1 MTARRRGRIAA
12 LAFVLLPALV
22 RAADAGGAGGAG
34 GAGVADG
41 TAGVDAADAAAL
53 ALADQ
58 PAATPAD
65 TAKPWKLN
73 VQDALRASRYRD
85 GGEAGRNQLSI
96 EFEYGQWLTPSFAA
110 HFSMR
115 FDRFDPLVTS
125 RTSSRDVTLVKEAYA
140 SWRASPAFV
149 VDAGRV
155 NERLGAAIGYNPTDF
170 FRAGAVSLDVPPD
183 PDSRHTNRLGTVGL
197 RAQRVWDSGSLAAL
211 LSPRLERR
219 SLPGDPA
226 ASSDLQRTNGVDRWM
241 LVASQRLTAAI
252 QPQWIV
258 YGESGQAPQFG
269 QNLSVLLG
277 NSVVAY
283 LEWTGGYRRSLIAR
297 ATGAADDRAFRTS
310 SSVGATW
317 TLPVD
322 LSLTA
327 EFQSNGGGANAAQW
341 RSLQRANPLAWGR
354 AVQTSIA
361 AQELQTRH
369 GVFVM
374 AAWRNV
380 GVRRLDLSGFV
391 QADLGGGRQYWLELR
406 RRFDRFDV
414 ALQWLHQGGPTWSR
428 FGAMPES
435 TSVQVLGIF
444 YR

>member
-1 MTARRRGRIAA
+1 M
-12 LAFVLLPALV
+12 LAFALLPAFA
-22 RAADAGGAGGAG
+22 RAADAGG
-34 GAGVADG
+34 ADG

-65 TAKPWKLN
+65 AAKPWKLN

-85 GGEAGRNQLSI
+85 GGEAGRNQLSV

-115 FDRFDPLVTS
+115 FDRFVPLGTS

-140 SWRASPAFV
+140 SWRASPALV

-155 NERLGAAIGYNPTDF
+155 NARLGAATGYNPTDF

-197 RAQRVWDSGSLAAL
+197 RAQQVWETGSLTTL

-226 ASSDLQRTNGVDRWM
+226 AASDLQRTNGVDRWM

-252 QPQWIV
+252 QPQWVV

-283 LEWTGGYRRSLIAR
+283 VEWAGGYRRSLIAR
-297 ATGAADDRAFRTS
+297 ATGAADDRAFRAS

-327 EFQSNGGGANAAQW
+327 EFQSNGGGADAAQW
-341 RSLQRANPLAWGR
+341 RSLQRANPAAWGR

-369 GVFVM
+369 GMFVM

-380 GVRRLDLSGFV
+380 GMRRLDLSGFM

-414 ALQWLHQGGPTWSR
+414 ALQWLHQGGPSWSR

-435 TSVQVLGIF
+435 TSIQVLGIF

>member
-1 MTARRRGRIAA
+1 MTGRSRCA
-12 LAFVLLPALV
+12 LAVLVLALALLPAFV
-22 RAADAGGAGGAG
+22 RAAEAGGTNAVDA
-34 GAGVADG
+34 AD
-41 TAGVDAADAAAL
+41 ADAADAAAL
-53 ALADQ
+53 DLADQ
-58 PAATPAD
+58 SAATPAAA
-65 TAKPWKLN
+65 AKPWKLD
-73 VQDALRASRYRD
+73 VQDAVRVSRYR
-85 GGEAGRNQLSI
+85 GGDSGNGGDSGRNQLSI

-115 FDRFDPLVTS
+115 FDRFDPLF
-125 RTSSRDVTLVKEAYA
+125 TSSTSARDVTLVKEAYA
-140 SWRASPAFV
+140 SWRATPAFV

-155 NERLGAAIGYNPTDF
+155 NERIGAAIGYNPTDF

-197 RAQRVWDSGSLAAL
+197 RAQQVWASGSLTLL
-211 LSPRLERR
+211 LSPRLAAR
-219 SLPGDPA
+219 SVPGDPS

-241 LVASQRLTAAI
+241 VVGSQRLSTAI
-252 QPQWIV
+252 QPQWV
-258 YGESGQAPQFG
+258 AYGESGQVPQFG

-283 LEWTGGYRRSLIAR
+283 LEWTGGYRPSLIAR
-297 ATGAADDRAFRTS
+297 AAGSQADRAFRAS
-310 SSVGATW
+310 SSIGGTW

-327 EFQSNGGGANAAQW
+327 EFQSNGGGADASRW
-341 RSLQRANPLAWGR
+341 RSLQRADPYAWGS
-354 AVQTSIA
+354 AVRTSVA

-369 GVFVM
+369 GLFLM

-380 GVRRLDLSGFV
+380 GVRRLDLTGFM
-391 QADLGGGRQYWLELR
+391 QADLGGGRQYWVELR

-414 ALQWLHQGGPTWSR
+414 ALQWLRQAGPSWSR
-428 FGAMPES
+428 FGAMPEA

>member
-22 RAADAGGAGGAG
+22 HAADAGGEGGAG
-34 GAGVADG
+34 AADG

-58 PAATPAD
+58 PAAPPAD

-73 VQDALRASRYRD
+73 VQDALRTSRYRD

-115 FDRFDPLVTS
+115 FDRFDPLGTS

-197 RAQRVWDSGSLAAL
+197 RAQQVWDSGSLAAL

-414 ALQWLHQGGPTWSR
+414 ALQWLHQGGPSWSR